1 MGREMKFI
9 VKIISIASLVVAAKC
24 KRFVL
29 EILLRLWQPEDVVA
43 AVAAAAAAVVAA
55 VEEVE

>member
-1 MGREMKFI
+1 MKFI